1 MSEIINQLKYDDNGL
16 IPAITQD
23 YKTDEVLMMAY
34 MNAESLQKTLETG
47 KAHYYSRSRQKLWL
61 KGETSGHF
69 QNVKS
74 ISMDCDADTLL
85 LKVEQ
90 VGAACHTGHRSCFYR
105 KLEVGSDA
113 MRVLETGSSGAQS
126 VATIG
131 ENPVVAIGK
140 EPAYTN
146 AAMPAD
152 AKGGNVAETGGGA
165 ITGPEVLKAVY
176 DVIMDRVAHPK
187 EGSYTNYLLD
197 KGMDKILKKVGEE
210 ASEVIIAAKNGEAAD
225 IKLEVAD
232 LIYHIMVM
240 LVKQGMTLED
250 VYGELDKRR

>member
-1 MSEIINQLKYDDNGL
+1 MKEIIEQLKYDEKGL

-23 YKTDEVLMMAY
+23 YKTDEILMMAY
-34 MNAESLQKTLETG
+34 MNKESLEKTIETG

-74 ISMDCDADTLL
+74 ISIDCDADTLL

-90 VGAACHTGHRSCFYR
+90 IGVACHTGHRSCFFR
-105 KLEVGSDA
+105 KLEVDTDK
-113 MRVLETGSSGAQS
+113 TGNEEKQEFQLNIEKTEITQGTDLSN
-126 VATIG
+126 
-131 ENPVVAIGK
+131 ENHIA
-140 EPAYTN
+140 
-146 AAMPAD
+146 
-152 AKGGNVAETGGGA
+152 
-165 ITGPEVLKAVY
+165 GPEVLKAVY
-176 DVIMDRVAHPK
+176 NVIMDRVVHPK
-187 EGSYTNYLLD
+187 EGSYTNYLIE

-210 ASEVIIAAKNGEAAD
+210 TTEVVIAAKNGVPAE

-232 LIYHIMVM
+232 LLYHIMVM

-250 VYGELDKRR
+250 VYEELDKRR